1 MVNITEKIKEYG
13 SPRLANVH
21 NPTIILTRLI
31 SGLRM
36 RCAGRRVS
44 GDDSRNSSYH
54 PADMPRREQG
64 DRYAAVIT
72 QQRTRDLIS
81 CRISLGF
88 TEGVSKSFPPRKLAR
103 LRAQLLEP
111 TGGAGSGGG
120 AGFDVS
126 KSGDAR
132 VALVGFPS
140 VGKSTFLSKIT
151 KTKSEA
157 AAYSFTTLTAIP
169 GVLEYG
175 GAEIQILDLPGIIE
189 GASEGKGRGRQ
200 VISAAKT
207 SDLVLM
213 VLDATKRAEQR
224 ALLEAELDA
233 VGIRLNKDPP
243 NIYLK
248 PKKAGGMKITFQTPP
263 KILDEK
269 MISNVLRDY
278 KILNCEVLV
287 RDEYATIDDFIDV
300 IMKDHR
306 KYIRC
311 LYVYNKIDSVSLEFL
326 DQLAREPYT
335 AVMSCELDLGVQEIV
350 ERIWKEL
357 RLMRLYTK
365 RKGEE
370 PDFSEALI
378 VRRDSTI
385 EDVCDQIH
393 RTLKETFKYALVW
406 GASARHV
413 PQRVGLG
420 HTVADEDVV
429 SIVAK

>member
-1 MVNITEKIKEYG
+1 MRRTQKNKATEYHLGLLKGYSHVHRFKQDSETNII
-13 SPRLANVH
+13 V
-21 NPTIILTRLI
+21 
-31 SGLRM
+31 
-36 RCAGRRVS
+36 
-44 GDDSRNSSYH
+44 
-54 PADMPRREQG
+54 
-64 DRYAAVIT
+64 
-72 QQRTRDLIS
+72 
-81 CRISLGF
+81 
-88 TEGVSKSFPPRKLAR
+88 RKLAR

-111 TGGAGSGGG
+111 VGGAGSGGG
-120 AGFDVS
+120 MGFDVS

-207 SDLVLM
+207 SDLILM

-224 ALLEAELDA
+224 ALLEAELDS
-233 VGIRLNKDPP
+233 VGIRLNKEPP

-248 PKKAGGMKITFQTPP
+248 AKKAGGMKISFATPP
-263 KILDEK
+263 KNLDEK
-269 MISNVLRDY
+269 LIYNVLRDY

-287 RDEYATIDDFIDV
+287 RDENATIDDFIDV

-311 LYVYNKIDSVSLEFL
+311 LYVYNKVDSIGLEFL
-326 DQLAREPYT
+326 DALAREPYT
-335 AVMSCELDLGVQEIV
+335 AVMSCELDLGVQDVV

-370 PDFSEALI
+370 PNFDEALI

-393 RTLKETFKYALVW
+393 RTIKDTFKYAMVW
-406 GASARHV
+406 GASARHI
-413 PQRVGLG
+413 PQRVGLA
-420 HTVADEDVV
+420 HLVADEDVV
-429 SIVAK
+429 SIVTKDKA

>member
-1 MVNITEKIKEYG
+1 MVNITEKIKEIEDEMRRTQKNKATEYH
-13 SPRLANVH
+13 L
-21 NPTIILTRLI
+21 
-31 SGLRM
+31 GLLK
-36 RCAGRRVS
+36 G
-44 GDDSRNSSYH
+44 
-54 PADMPRREQG
+54 
-64 DRYAAVIT
+64 
-72 QQRTRDLIS
+72 
-81 CRISLGF
+81 
-88 TEGVSKSFPPRKLAR
+88 KLAR

-111 TGGAGSGGG
+111 TGGSGGG
-120 AGFDVS
+120 GVGFDVS

-151 KTKSEA
+151 KTKSET
-157 AAYSFTTLTAIP
+157 AAYAFTTLTAIP

-233 VGIRLNKDPP
+233 VGIRLNKEPP

-248 PKKAGGMKITFQTPP
+248 QKKAGGMKITFQTPP
-263 KILDEK
+263 KYLDEK
-269 MISNVLRDY
+269 MIYNVLRDY
-278 KILNCEVLV
+278 KMLNCEVLV

-311 LYVYNKIDSVSLEFL
+311 LYVYNKIDGVSLDFL
-326 DQLAREPYT
+326 DQLAREPHT
-335 AVMSCELDLGVQEIV
+335 AVMSCELDLGVEDV
-350 ERIWKEL
+350 VDRIWKEL
-357 RLMRLYTK
+357 RLIRVYTK

-378 VRRDSTI
+378 CRSNSTI
-385 EDVCDQIH
+385 EDVCDNIH
-393 RTLKETFKYALVW
+393 RTLKETFKYAMVW
-406 GASARHV
+406 GASARHI

-420 HTVADEDVV
+420 HVVSDEDVV